1 MAVSDL
7 IQQARNRFGRAPS
20 VLLRADESTGEK
32 PWEMFVTDELTGHYL
47 ALKTGG
53 DSDRGIVT
61 GALGGAV
68 SIAMGLFSL
77 FLQLRV
83 NGMVLQSPYLLP
95 SFVCLPLSLGR
106 LVVRSHCQFS
116 LTAAPEKSI
125 SITMASCTTA
135 TGTVY
140 RRWQASSLWLVH
152 ITEVCEMPHWKSSY
166 AASASPITP
175 CW

>member
-77 FLQLRV
+77 FC
-83 NGMVLQSPYLLP
+83 N
-95 SFVCLPLSLGR
+95 
-106 LVVRSHCQFS
+106 
-116 LTAAPEKSI
+116 
-125 SITMASCTTA
+125 
-135 TGTVY
+135 
-140 RRWQASSLWLVH
+140 
-152 ITEVCEMPHWKSSY
+152 
-166 AASASPITP
+166 
-175 CW
+175 